1 MKFFKKPGAAIFL
14 SLLVVYLSTT
24 ISINAKLTDKCLDI
38 SDGFFVGVRVDGVDY
53 PPVYDSVKEL
63 CSISDEM
70 IIIAKN
76 YGIDTE
82 DLYYAQDWLES
93 AMVYSPEEVSY
104 IGSCYEDFI
113 QQLKLV
119 ENQLLSTGLSQRH
132 TAAMEEY
139 SPQIS
144 AATAAVDE
152 NSAAYNETVR
162 QFLREYDKFPTAQWA
177 ELTNTSF
184 PGYFGNL

>member
-93 AMVYSPEEVSY
+93 AMVYSPQAGGKPAAEHRPQSKAY
-104 IGSCYEDFI
+104 RSHGRILSSDKLCHRSCGG
-113 QQLKLV
+113 K
-119 ENQLLSTGLSQRH
+119 QR
-132 TAAMEEY
+132 
-139 SPQIS
+139 
-144 AATAAVDE
+144 
-152 NSAAYNETVR
+152 R
-162 QFLREYDKFPTAQWA
+162 L
-177 ELTNTSF
+177 
-184 PGYFGNL
+184 